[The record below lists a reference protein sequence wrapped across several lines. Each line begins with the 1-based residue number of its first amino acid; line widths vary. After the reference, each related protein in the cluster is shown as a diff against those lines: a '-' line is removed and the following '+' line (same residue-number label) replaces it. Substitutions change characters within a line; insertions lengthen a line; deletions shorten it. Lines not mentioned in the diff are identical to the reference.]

1 MERKFQ
7 NDLSRVDKESI
18 NKTTKLLNTIT
29 TVIWT
34 CIYMGCLIY
43 GIVKMGDPNYDIA
56 QAKLILLS
64 SVSGFLLTYVFFGID
79 YLFGI
84 KTAPAFRL
92 MIQVFGALGLVLGET
107 FTLYYK
113 IEWRDTFLHFSSG
126 ILFAFV
132 GAYLLDAVFRTSS
145 IKHRNAVLIVGGSLI
160 CLSVGFIWEIFEFSM
175 DSIFGLNM
183 QKAIPE
189 IDGIFNGGNTFEEL
203 MGSNALIAEFYRSP
217 EGYRYAL
224 MDTMEDLTVC
234 LLGVLLF
241 GLFSFILVKFN
252 ENIFE
257 GKIEFTNDNIVNK
270 IKAKKAH

>member
-1 MERKFQ
+1 MENRFR
-7 NDLSRVDKESI
+7 NELTRVDNESI
-18 NKTTKLLNTIT
+18 TKTTKLFNTIM
-29 TVIWT
+29 TVTWT
-34 CIYMGCLIY
+34 CVYIGCLIY
-43 GIVKMGDPNYDIA
+43 GFVKMGDPNYDTA

-64 SVSGFLLTYVFFGID
+64 SVAGLLLTYVFIAID

-84 KTAPAFRL
+84 KTAPSFRM
-92 MIQVFGALGLVLGET
+92 MIQVFGALGLVLGEA
-107 FTLYYK
+107 FTLYYRV
-113 IEWRDTFLHFSSG
+113 EWRDTFLHFSSG

-132 GAYLLDAVFRTSS
+132 GAYLLDAVFKSS
-145 IKHRNAVLIVGGSLI
+145 TIQHRNTVLIIGGSLI

-203 MGSNALIAEFYRSP
+203 MGSNTLIAEFYRSP

-241 GLFSFILVKFN
+241 GFIAFLIVRFK
-252 ENIFE
+252 ENAFE
-257 GKIEFTNDNIVNK
+257 GKIEFTKDNIFNK
-270 IKAKKAH
+270 LKAKKAK